1 MRALFQKYN
10 KYKNSLAVIDE
21 QLIKTREEINYIEN
35 LLLSHASLSDIDEI
49 RDELIQQGYL
59 RDRNRKAK
67 KRRKRQADVAC
78 LYFIRRHRALCWKT
92 TSKTNT

>member
-35 LLLSHASLSDIDEI
+35 LL
-49 RDELIQQGYL
+49 RDCRMLP
-59 RDRNRKAK
+59 
-67 KRRKRQADVAC
+67 
-78 LYFIRRHRALCWKT
+78 
-92 TSKTNT
+92 